1 MSGGSQVHIFWGA
14 PVSPLEMTVSQ
25 EPTSLA
31 SSAETWKEIQVLY
44 NHHSLKLKDEKC
56 RHKNLEDYQALK
68 PLGLPDLPHGRFP
81 ANSMSRSVHM
91 KDDTTHCISETQTV
105 KSQKSYLLGMSD
117 RTSSSEQI
125 CGFTGGVQHITE
137 EEKYQKLSSELK
149 KTADEQ
155 HDQSNICGQNIPK
168 NSFHSDHKCAA
179 ILDVVCG
186 AEQTNMPEAVLR
198 APTQHHEMQ
207 NQCLEVFPS
216 NTVDKPRPE
225 GTVGKVAGLKISTD
239 TEFLSIM
246 TSSQVAF
253 LAQRKNKGQKSVN
266 KGTINME
273 TEPEASYGEIR
284 ITEDNL
290 IRSKDDSA
298 EGNEDGQNQACSLE
312 LFSPVCPETKSSHT
326 VLNADKDLEENI
338 GSQELFNFDDKFQ
351 PNEICIESCNS
362 GILCSQL
369 NTFHKSSGK
378 RSWTSED
385 KSGHPQ
391 ALSEVPHV
399 AKKIKLFSNERDHT
413 VTVDQ
418 RNMSGFKGIKK
429 TSLIKNCDSE
439 RQKYNCLVMVLSP
452 CHMKE
457 INIKSGPNSG
467 SKVPLATI
475 VVTDQSEIKKKV
487 FLWRT
492 AAFWGLTVFLGDI
505 ILLTDVTIHEDHWIG
520 ETVLQSTFT
529 SQLLNLGSYSSVQP
543 EEYSSMISNVVLQD
557 LLAYVSSK
565 HSYLRDLPQRHPQ
578 KMSSIE
584 FIELEQLQP
593 DILVH
598 AVLRVVDITVLT
610 EALYSY
616 RGQKQRKV
624 MLTVEQTQGQHYVLV
639 LWGPGAAWY
648 PQLQRKK
655 DYIWEFKYL
664 FVQRN
669 CILENLELHTTPWSS
684 CECLFDDDIRAITFK
699 AKFQKNTPSLVKM
712 SDLATHL
719 EEKRSGVILIKAQI
733 LELVFPITA
742 VQKIALNARSS
753 LKSIFS
759 SLPNIIYT
767 GCAKCGSELQTD
779 ENKIYKQCFSCLP
792 FTMKK
797 MYYRPALMT
806 IVDGKY
812 KVCIHVG
819 SKLIEKILL
828 NISPDWLNRVIAP
841 PSDVTYGMVASDLL
855 HALLAGSGAP
865 CVLKVQSLFVLDENS
880 YPLQQDFSL
889 LDFYLSSLKHA
900 SQSFSE
906 TRGRKCRRFKEEH

>member
-14 PVSPLEMTVSQ
+14 PISPLEMTVSQ
-25 EPTSLA
+25 EPTSLVSTA
-31 SSAETWKEIQVLY
+31 DPWKEIQLLY
-44 NHHSLKLKDEKC
+44 NHHSLHLKDEKC
-56 RHKNLEDYQALK
+56 RHKSLEDYQALE
-68 PLGLPDLPHGRFP
+68 PLDPPDLPRGHFP
-81 ANSMSRSVHM
+81 ANSVNRSLHV
-91 KDDTTHCISETQTV
+91 KDDFTHCISETQTI
-105 KSQKSYLLGMSD
+105 KSQKSHPLGLSD
-117 RTSSSEQI
+117 KTNSSDQI
-125 CGFTGGVQHITE
+125 CGFKARFQHLTE
-137 EEKYQKLSSELK
+137 EEKYQKLFSEHK
-149 KTADEQ
+149 KITDEQ
-155 HDQSNICGQNIPK
+155 HKDQSNIHGQNVPK
-168 NSFHSDHKCAA
+168 NSFQLDRKCAA
-179 ILDVVCG
+179 ILDVNCG
-186 AEQTNMPEAVLR
+186 VEQTNTGPGAMEANC
-198 APTQHHEMQ
+198 APTEHHEIQ
-207 NQCLEVFPS
+207 NQCLEFFS
-216 NTVDKPRPE
+216 SSTVDKPRPE
-225 GTVGKVAGLKISTD
+225 GTVRKFSGLKISTD
-239 TEFLSIM
+239 TEFLSVM

-253 LAQRKNKGQKSVN
+253 LAQRKYKGQNSIN
-266 KGTINME
+266 KGTIKME
-273 TEPEASYGEIR
+273 IEPEVSHGEIR

-290 IRSKDDSA
+290 IQPNDDST
-298 EGNEDGQNQACSLE
+298 EGYEGGQNQACSLE
-312 LFSPVCPETKSSHT
+312 LFSPETKNSHIL
-326 VLNADKDLEENI
+326 LNTDKGLEENV
-338 GSQELFNFDDKFQ
+338 GSQELFSFDDKLP
-351 PNEICIESCNS
+351 PNEIRIESCSS

-369 NTFHKSSGK
+369 NTFHK
-378 RSWTSED
+378 RSIERNWTSED

-399 AKKIKLFSNERDHT
+399 AKKIKLISNQRDHT
-413 VTVDQ
+413 VTMHH
-418 RNMSGFKGIKK
+418 RNVSGFKGIKK
-429 TSLIKNCDSE
+429 TSLIKHCDSAS
-439 RQKYNCLVMVLSP
+439 QKYNCLVMVLSP
-452 CHMKE
+452 CHVKE

-475 VVTDQSEIKKKV
+475 VVIDQSEIKKKV

-492 AAFWGLTVFLGDI
+492 AAFWALTVFLGDI
-505 ILLTDVTIHEDHWIG
+505 ILLTDVTIHEDHWVG

-529 SQLLNLGSYSSVQP
+529 SHLLNLGSYSSVHP
-543 EEYSSMISNVVLQD
+543 EEYSSMVSDIVLQD

-565 HSYLRDLPQRHPQ
+565 HSYLRDLPQRQLQ

-584 FIELEQLQP
+584 FVELEQLQP
-593 DILVH
+593 DVLVH
-598 AVLRVVDITVLT
+598 AVLRVVDITILT

-616 RGQKQRKV
+616 RGQKQRKI
-624 MLTVEQTQGQHYVLV
+624 MLTVEQAQGQHYVLV

-699 AKFQKNTPSLVKM
+699 AKFQENTPSFVKM

-719 EEKRSGVILIKAQI
+719 EDKRSGVILIKAQI

-742 VQKIALNARSS
+742 SLKIALNAHSS
-753 LKSIFS
+753 LKIIFS

-767 GCAKCGSELQTD
+767 GCAKCGLELETD

-797 MYYRPALMT
+797 KYYRPALMT
-806 IVDGKY
+806 IVDGIY
-812 KVCIHVG
+812 KVCVHVG

-841 PSDVTYGMVASDLL
+841 PSDVTYDLVAADLL

-889 LDFYLSSLKHA
+889 LDVYPDDMKHGSHA
-900 SQSFSE
+900 LL
-906 TRGRKCRRFKEEH
+906 

>member
-25 EPTSLA
+25 EPTSSA
-31 SSAETWKEIQVLY
+31 STAETWKEIQVLY
-44 NHHSLKLKDEKC
+44 NHHSLYLKDKKR
-56 RHKNLEDYQALK
+56 RHKNLEDYQALE
-68 PLGLPDLPHGRFP
+68 PLGLPDLPHGHFP
-81 ANSMSRSVHM
+81 ANSMNRSVHM

-117 RTSSSEQI
+117 RTNSSEQI
-125 CGFTGGVQHITE
+125 CGFKGGVQHFTE
-137 EEKYQKLSSELK
+137 EEKYQKLSSELQ
-149 KTADEQ
+149 KTTNKQ

-168 NSFHSDHKCAA
+168 NSFHLDHKCAA

-186 AEQTNMPEAVLR
+186 TEQTNTPETIKINC
-198 APTQHHEMQ
+198 APTEHHEIQ
-207 NQCLEVFPS
+207 NQCLEFFPS

-225 GTVGKVAGLKISTD
+225 GTVGKVSGLKISTD

-253 LAQRKNKGQKSVN
+253 LAQRKYKGQKSVN
-266 KGTINME
+266 KGTINVE
-273 TEPEASYGEIR
+273 IEPEASYGEIR

-290 IRSKDDSA
+290 IQSKDDSA

-312 LFSPVCPETKSSHT
+312 LFSPVCPETRSSHT
-326 VLNADKDLEENI
+326 LLNAGKDLEENI

-351 PNEICIESCNS
+351 PNEIHIESCNS

-391 ALSEVPHV
+391 ALSKVPHV

-439 RQKYNCLVMVLSP
+439 HQKYNCLVMVLSP

-492 AAFWGLTVFLGDI
+492 AAFWALTVFPGDI
-505 ILLTDVTIHEDHWIG
+505 ILLTDVTIHEDHWVG

-529 SQLLNLGSYSSVQP
+529 SQLLNLGSYSSVHP

-584 FIELEQLQP
+584 FIELDQLQP

-655 DYIWEFKYL
+655 
-664 FVQRN
+664 
-669 CILENLELHTTPWSS
+669 
-684 CECLFDDDIRAITFK
+684 
-699 AKFQKNTPSLVKM
+699 
-712 SDLATHL
+712 
-719 EEKRSGVILIKAQI
+719 GVILIKAQI
-733 LELVFPITA
+733 LELVFPVRA
-742 VQKIALNARSS
+742 FQKIALNTHSS

-767 GCAKCGSELQTD
+767 GCGKCGSELQTD

-797 MYYRPALMT
+797 IYYRPALMT
-806 IVDGKY
+806 IVDGKC

-819 SKLIEKILL
+819 SKLIDKILL

-841 PSDVTYGMVASDLL
+841 PSDVTYGMVAADLL
-855 HALLAGSGAP
+855 HALLAGSKAP

-889 LDFYLSSLKHA
+889 LDFYPDDLKHA
-900 SQSFSE
+900 SH
-906 TRGRKCRRFKEEH
+906 TLL

>member
-31 SSAETWKEIQVLY
+31 STAETWKEIQVLY
-44 NHHSLKLKDEKC
+44 NHHSLYLKDKKC
-56 RHKNLEDYQALK
+56 RHKNLENCQALE
-68 PLGLPDLPHGRFP
+68 PLGLPDLPHDHFP
-81 ANSMSRSVHM
+81 ANSMNRSVHM

-117 RTSSSEQI
+117 RTNSSEQI
-125 CGFTGGVQHITE
+125 CGFKGGVQHFTE
-137 EEKYQKLSSELK
+137 EEKHQKLSSELQ
-149 KTADEQ
+149 KTTNKQ

-168 NSFHSDHKCAA
+168 NSFHLDHKCAA
-179 ILDVVCG
+179 ILDEVCG
-186 AEQTNMPEAVLR
+186 TEQTNTPETIKINC
-198 APTQHHEMQ
+198 APTEHHEIQ
-207 NQCLEVFPS
+207 NQCLEFFPS

-225 GTVGKVAGLKISTD
+225 GTVGKVSGLKISTD

-253 LAQRKNKGQKSVN
+253 LAQRKYKGQKSVN
-266 KGTINME
+266 KGTINVE
-273 TEPEASYGEIR
+273 IEPEASYGEIR

-290 IRSKDDSA
+290 IQSKDDSA

-312 LFSPVCPETKSSHT
+312 LFSPVCPETRSSHT
-326 VLNADKDLEENI
+326 LLNAGKDLEENI

-351 PNEICIESCNS
+351 PNEIHIESCNS

-391 ALSEVPHV
+391 ALSKVPHV

-492 AAFWGLTVFLGDI
+492 AAFWALTVFPGDI
-505 ILLTDVTIHEDHWIG
+505 ILLTD
-520 ETVLQSTFT
+520 
-529 SQLLNLGSYSSVQP
+529 
-543 EEYSSMISNVVLQD
+543 SSMISNVVLQD

-584 FIELEQLQP
+584 FIELDQLQP

-699 AKFQKNTPSLVKM
+699 AKFQKNTLSFVKM
-712 SDLATHL
+712 SDLAAHL

-733 LELVFPITA
+733 LELVFPVTA
-742 VQKIALNARSS
+742 FQKIALNTHSS

-767 GCAKCGSELQTD
+767 GCGKCGSELQTD

-797 MYYRPALMT
+797 IYYRPALMT
-806 IVDGKY
+806 IVDGKC

-819 SKLIEKILL
+819 SKLIDKILL

-841 PSDVTYGMVASDLL
+841 PSDVTYGMVAADLL
-855 HALLAGSGAP
+855 HALLAGSKAP

-889 LDFYLSSLKHA
+889 LDFYPDDLKHA
-900 SQSFSE
+900 SH
-906 TRGRKCRRFKEEH
+906 TLL